1 MFLRTATP
9 EETGWINEQY
19 AKVHFIPSDPA
30 NETIV
35 IAELDGVR
43 AGIGRL
49 VDAGDGACELGG
61 MFVFDEFRGR
71 GVARA
76 IVDELIRRADGR
88 TVYCIPFAELEPLYA
103 AAGFRRI
110 EPVGVPRKVE
120 EKLKWCAREIG
131 GRAVILMKLATP
143 AG

>member
-1 MFLRTATP
+1 MLLRTARP

-19 AKVHFIPSDPA
+19 AKVRFIPSDPA
-30 NETIV
+30 HETIV

-49 VDAGDGACELGG
+49 VDAGEGACELGG

-76 IVDELIRRADGR
+76 IVDELLRRADGR
-88 TVYCIPFAELEPLYA
+88 TVYCIPFADLEELYA

-110 EPVGVPRKVE
+110 EADGVPRKVE
-120 EKLKWCAREIG
+120 EKLEWCAREM
-131 GRAVILMKLATP
+131 GRPVILMRFIT
-143 AG
+143 